1 MKNIEV
7 FCQYCGT
14 PTYRGPYC
22 CEACE
27 RLDKGFNQ
35 LSSFKN
41 EVDPEFKYLDQET
54 NLNLYKNDLEKNRF
68 KFYVQGVQC
77 SSCVHLL
84 EKIPEYYD
92 GCTYS
97 RLNMGTSELFVEL
110 APEGRLSVVA
120 SLIKSLGYEAS
131 PIKSEED
138 TYNRLE
144 AEQRADL
151 KRIAITGACAGNIM
165 LFSFSIYAGVQG
177 DVLVLFRWLNLIL
190 FLPVFFYS
198 AVPFYRGA
206 WNALKLKTIHIDLP
220 ITVAL
225 VTSTLFSTYNLIRG
239 SEDYYFDSTASFLF
253 LIMVA
258 RFFVKKTQQKFLSP
272 QNIKTLIRSETYALT
287 DSRILLS
294 ENIQKGDVVIVSQDQ
309 VLPIDG
315 FLVSDS
321 ALIDTSL
328 MSGESAPA
336 SFTRGMRLFA
346 GYKVLS
352 SSVQVECEKEMHKSR
367 VSELIGESYQNVMAK
382 SEYLSIADR
391 LAQKLL
397 FVVFTVGI
405 LFFFAYGY
413 FFNFKDAFDRT
424 LALIVVA
431 CPCALAFGSPLTLAM
446 AFKKAQLKGI
456 SIRNPSVF
464 EKLPLIQNIFFDKTG
479 TLTDGRLHI
488 SHTWPEVLPQHLKS
502 LLVHLEKISYHPVAF
517 AIRQEWMSDAL
528 ERAPGFPPQIDKHEE
543 VFGVGV
549 RGCIG
554 SDFYE
559 LKALPTNLHEDNT
572 DMAIALYKNKEVQC
586 RVYFKD
592 HLRAESPAV
601 VQSLLAEQKKV
612 HLITGDKKRKALH
625 VGEACGISTGDIYFE
640 LFPEDKKEI
649 IARSSHALMIGDG
662 LNDSLAL
669 SEADVG
675 VAIKGSA
682 ELTLGTSDII
692 FLRGGLTPLAELF
705 QISVSIQKTLQRNLT
720 LSLIYN
726 LIAGVLALLGFIDPL
741 WAAVLMPASTFAV
754 VLSTLWG
761 FKSEPAKV
769 SSRSETIKVLQTEM
783 SNV

>member
-1 MKNIEV
+1 MKSIEV

-14 PTYRGPYC
+14 PSYRGQYC
-22 CEACE
+22 CDACE
-27 RLDKGFNQ
+27 RLDKGFTE
-35 LSSFKN
+35 LSKFKN
-41 EVDPEFKYLDQET
+41 AALTADASDVHNPVDPEFTYLDHQS
-54 NLNLYKNDLEKNRF
+54 NLDLYKTHSQKDRF
-68 KFYVQGVQC
+68 KFYVEGVQC

-110 APEGRLSVVA
+110 APQGRLSVVA
-120 SLIKSLGYEAS
+120 SLIRSLGYTAS

-138 TYNRLE
+138 TYNKLE
-144 AEQRADL
+144 LEQRSDL

-177 DVLVLFRWLNLIL
+177 DVLVLFRWLNLVL
-190 FLPVFFYS
+190 FLPIFFYS
-198 AVPFYRGA
+198 ALPFYRGA
-206 WNALKLKTIHIDLP
+206 WNALKLKTIHIDFP

-225 VTSTLFSTYNLIRG
+225 VASTLFSTYNLMRG
-239 SEDYYFDSTASFLF
+239 SDEYYFDSTASFLF

-272 QNIKTLIRSETYALT
+272 QNIKSLFRSETYTLA
-287 DSRILLS
+287 DSRVLLA
-294 ENIQKGDVVIVSQDQ
+294 ENIKKDDVIFIYHEQI
-309 VLPIDG
+309 LPIDG
-315 FLVSDS
+315 ILLSDS
-321 ALIDTSL
+321 AIIDTSL
-328 MSGESAPA
+328 MSGESTPT

-346 GYKVLS
+346 GYKILS
-352 SSVQVECEKEMHKSR
+352 KSVQVQCEKETQKSR

-382 SEYLSIADR
+382 SEYLSLADR

-397 FVVFTVGI
+397 LVVFSVGI
-405 LFFFAYGY
+405 IFFFTYGY
-413 FFNFKDAFDRT
+413 FFDFKDAFDRT

-446 AFKKAQLKGI
+446 AFKKAQQKGI
-456 SIRNPSVF
+456 SIRNPGVF
-464 EKLPLIQNIFFDKTG
+464 EKLPKIQNIFFDKTG
-479 TLTDGRLHI
+479 TLTDGRLHV
-488 SHTWPEVLPQHLKS
+488 SHTWPETLSPEIKS

-517 AIRQEWMSDAL
+517 AIRQEWLAYSATPML
-528 ERAPGFPPQIDKHEE
+528 PINNHEE
-543 VFGVGV
+543 VFGVGI
-549 RGCIG
+549 RGNIN

-559 LKALPTNLHEDNT
+559 LKALPANLYEDST
-572 DMAIALYKNKEVQC
+572 DMAIVLYKNKEVLC
-586 RVYFKD
+586 RIYFKD
-592 HLRAESPAV
+592 RLRPEAASV
-601 VQSLLAEQKKV
+601 VKSFIHENKKV
-612 HLITGDKKRKALH
+612 QLLTGDKKRKALQ
-625 VGEACGISTGDIYFE
+625 VGESCGLSSTDIFYE

-649 IARSSHALMIGDG
+649 IARSAHTLMIGDG

-669 SEADVG
+669 SAADVG
-675 VAIKGSA
+675 IAIKGST

-692 FLRGGLTPLAELF
+692 FVRGGLTPLLELF
-705 QISVSIQKTLQRNLT
+705 QISLSVQKTLQRNLT

-726 LIAGVLALLGFIDPL
+726 LIAGVLALMGFINPL

-761 FKSEPAKV
+761 FKNEVTTK
-769 SSRSETIKVLQTEM
+769 
-783 SNV
+783 